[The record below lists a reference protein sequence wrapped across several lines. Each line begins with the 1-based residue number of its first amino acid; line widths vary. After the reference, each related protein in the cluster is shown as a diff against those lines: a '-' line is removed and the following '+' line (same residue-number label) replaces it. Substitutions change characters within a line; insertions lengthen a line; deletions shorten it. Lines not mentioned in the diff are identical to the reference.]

1 MGGAFSDNKQQKTV
15 INSSLLEKTKYNVSI
30 NSNINKLTVN
40 SILLEETKYNVSI
53 DSNINEFF
61 MITSVTKIYKNE
73 TDNPF
78 EINVIIPIKK
88 EVQFSKFKVE
98 LNNKIIISKILDKE
112 KAEEKFSDAVAKGN
126 LGIKSSYKEDNYSYI
141 LNIGNL
147 NPKSEVK
154 IISEFIQFLTNDDL
168 SYSFSLMNYYL
179 FSDYDNLKYNININT
194 HSKITRLIYKNLKEN
209 IIENSLKIKF
219 NENQTNCNLNFIMK
233 FNNKNEEINI
243 LFRTE
248 KMNEKLLLKQYNPK
262 LDETNYIMNMI
273 YNPMEIPKKENI
285 DFDENIN
292 YFDKYGLNQINDNP
306 SLFIF
311 LIDQSYSMSGKPI
324 ELVHESLLFFLHSLP
339 NNSYFQL
346 IGFGT
351 RYKKINNIPLKYN
364 KENVELTEKL
374 IKDLS
379 ADLGGTNISDPL
391 KDIFNSNDYDN
402 IKLSKNLLILTD
414 GEVDN
419 SEECLNLISNNN
431 EQFKIHSIGIGDSFD
446 EYLIKKAG
454 VYGKGSFN
462 YVTNINDINSV
473 IIQNL
478 NKCLKPYL
486 IDTNF
491 NLISDKVEYQFI
503 PKDIVYQDE
512 TLNYSFIK
520 KGKFDNENIKINF
533 DSIEYNNNN
542 KNNIREEIT
551 FSNNDIIKIPDGDII
566 SKIIIGNILKK
577 NNNNEEKEISL
588 SKKYQ
593 ILSKK
598 TSLFAEIENES
609 QIIGELKKINL
620 NEINIQKNYSE
631 NNDKDDSSSED
642 YDNECAI
649 DGLTKDEEVIN
660 DKQNIKYKK
669 NNSVSEEN
677 DNECAIDDLG
687 CEVNCEKDLP
697 YESKGNYNE
706 NYEETKKY
714 NNNNLNNKNENNFNN
729 NNNKN
734 YSNVKAMALS
744 QDICD
749 GFWELNNYTQYF
761 IDNNKDLFNKIQ
773 KIFSDR
779 NNDDKNIIITFFIVY
794 YLKNDKAINQIEF
807 MLICNKAI
815 KFLKKYNIEY
825 YEIAKNL

>member
-1 MGGAFSDNKQQKTV
+1 MGTGLFGKKNI
-15 INSSLLEKTKYNVSI
+15 INRSSLKETKYNVSTD
-30 NSNINKLTVN
+30 SNINELTVN
-40 SILLEETKYNVSI
+40 SSLLEETKYNISI
-53 DSNINEFF
+53 DSKINEFY

-112 KAEEKFSDAVAKGN
+112 KAEEKLSDAVAKGN

-179 FSDYDNLKYNININT
+179 LSDYDNLKYNININT

-209 IIENSLKIKF
+209 IIENSLKRKF

-273 YNPMEIPKKENI
+273 YNPIEIPKIEKI
-285 DFDENIN
+285 DLDESIN

-324 ELVHESLLFFLHSLP
+324 QLVHESLLFFLHSLP

-351 RYKKINNIPLKYN
+351 RYKKINNIPLEYN

-462 YVTNINDINSV
+462 FVTNINDINSV

-503 PKDIVYQDE
+503 PKDIIYQDE
-512 TLNYSFIK
+512 ILNYSFIK

-533 DSIEYNNNN
+533 NSIEYNNNN
-542 KNNIREEIT
+542 KNNISKEIA
-551 FSNNDIIKIPDGDII
+551 FSNNDIIKIPDGDIL

-577 NNNNEEKEISL
+577 NNNDEEKEISL

-593 ILSKK
+593 IISKK

-609 QIIGELKKINL
+609 QIIGELKQINL

-631 NNDKDDSSSED
+631 NNEKDDSSSED

-649 DGLTKDEEVIN
+649 EELVC
-660 DKQNIKYKK
+660 DQC
-669 NNSVSEEN
+669 VM
-677 DNECAIDDLG
+677 
-687 CEVNCEKDLP
+687 NCQKDLP
-697 YESKGNYNE
+697 YQSKGNHNE

-714 NNNNLNNKNENNFNN
+714 NNNNNLNKKNENNFNN

-734 YSNVKAMALS
+734 YSNVKDMALS

-749 GFWELNNYTQYF
+749 GFWELNNYTKYF
-761 IDNNKDLFNKIQ
+761 IDNNKDLFNKIEQ
-773 KIFSDR
+773 FFLDS
-779 NNDDKNIIITFFIVY
+779 NYNDKKIIITFFILY
-794 YLKNDKAINQIEF
+794 YLKNDKSINQIEF
-807 MLICNKAI
+807 MLIYNKAI

-825 YEIAKNL
+825 YEIAKKV